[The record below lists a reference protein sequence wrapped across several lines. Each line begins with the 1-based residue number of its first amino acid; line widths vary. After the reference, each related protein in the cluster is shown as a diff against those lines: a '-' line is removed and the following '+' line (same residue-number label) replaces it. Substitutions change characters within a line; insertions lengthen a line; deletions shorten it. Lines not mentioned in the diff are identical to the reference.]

1 MDKEQT
7 WDRRKR
13 RKQREYK
20 LECKNNLDGY
30 ASIGS
35 SMKLNSEGTVAK
47 RTQQWYD
54 GFEQGNNRQMQ
65 LVYES
70 QS

>member
-7 WDRRKR
+7 WNRRKR

-35 SMKLNSEGTVAK
+35 SMKLN
-47 RTQQWYD
+47 
-54 GFEQGNNRQMQ
+54 
-65 LVYES
+65 
-70 QS
+70 